1 MTSAIE
7 FKGWQKPIRENPANW
22 LRDRSGACAAYPW
35 GDTELLN
42 WPRVAFVASQGFY
55 AREFRPR
62 RIWARGSA
70 KAAPLDKE
78 SERGGDKRGS
88 WGATGGD
95 KESERGQVLIST
107 FTSAQEREA
116 LKRALAK
123 RRPIS
128 AVFPS
133 GIPAE
138 GEMVAGLAPAI
149 REGWV
154 LAISPRHH
162 IRN

>member
-1 MTSAIE
+1 MRAKKE
-7 FKGWQKPIRENPANW
+7 KER
-22 LRDRSGACAAYPW
+22 LRKRKERRRKY
-35 GDTELLN
+35 
-42 WPRVAFVASQGFY
+42 
-55 AREFRPR
+55 RPH
-62 RIWARGSA
+62 
-70 KAAPLDKE
+70 
-78 SERGGDKRGS
+78 GGDKAG
-88 WGATGGD
+88 
-95 KESERGQVLIST
+95 ERGQVLIST